1 MKKIVIFLLLVI
13 PFCIA
18 NAQVEFGTASY
29 YGVDFHGKPTAS
41 GETYSQNKLTAAHK
55 TLPLGTI
62 LKVTNAQN
70 NKSVYVKVNDR
81 GPFVKGRIVDV
92 STKAA
97 ELLGFRNK
105 GTAYVK
111 LEVVEPNSI
120 PSDLLDSTTT
130 DIAKQNGIQVYDS
143 STNEI
148 SVLKK
153 EDTLATTSKVPA
165 STATTN
171 YQTSNQG
178 KNPPLKTTDLIEDNA
193 ITNRSP
199 YFVITNI
206 DKTKTGFFGLQ
217 LGVFSDVNAVLALIE
232 ELEAK
237 YKQTMVVQQ
246 VKLQDKTVY
255 KLLVGKFQNR
265 AYADALKSTLS
276 DRFKDAF
283 VVKYE

>member
-1 MKKIVIFLLLVI
+1 MKKIVIFLLTVF
-13 PFCIA
+13 PFYIA

-29 YGVDFHGKPTAS
+29 YGIDFHGKTTAS

-70 NKSVYVKVNDR
+70 NKSVYVKVHDR

-111 LEVVEPNSI
+111 LEVVEPGSI
-120 PSDLLDSTTT
+120 PTDLMDSTA
-130 DIAKQNGIQVYDS
+130 DIAQQNGIQDYDS
-143 STNEI
+143 SKQQEVT
-148 SVLKK
+148 SVLQKN
-153 EDTLATTSKVPA
+153 DTLVSATKPA
-165 STATTN
+165 TTATTN
-171 YQTSNQG
+171 YQNNTQG
-178 KNPPLKTTDLIEDNA
+178 NNPPLKTTDLIEDHA
-193 ITNRSP
+193 STNRSP
-199 YFVITNI
+199 YFIITNI

-217 LGVFSDVNAVLALIE
+217 LGVFSDVNAVLTLIE

-246 VKLQDKTVY
+246 VKLKDKTVY
-255 KLLVGKFQNR
+255 KLYVGKFQNR

-276 DRFKDAF
+276 DRFRDAF
-283 VVKYE
+283 VVKFE

>member
-1 MKKIVIFLLLVI
+1 MKKIVIFLLTVF
-13 PFCIA
+13 PFYIA

-29 YGVDFHGKPTAS
+29 YGIDFHGKTTAS

-111 LEVVEPNSI
+111 LEVVEPGSI
-120 PSDLLDSTTT
+120 PTDLMDSTA
-130 DIAKQNGIQVYDS
+130 DIAQQNGIQDYDS
-143 STNEI
+143 SKQQEVT
-148 SVLKK
+148 SVLQKN
-153 EDTLATTSKVPA
+153 DTLVSATKPA
-165 STATTN
+165 TTATTN
-171 YQTSNQG
+171 YQNNTQG
-178 KNPPLKTTDLIEDNA
+178 NNPPLKTTDLIEDNA

-199 YFVITNI
+199 YFIITNI

-217 LGVFSDVNAVLALIE
+217 LGVFSDVNAVLTLIE

-246 VKLQDKTVY
+246 VKLKDKTVY
-255 KLLVGKFQNR
+255 KLYVGKFQNR

-276 DRFKDAF
+276 DRFRDAF
-283 VVKYE
+283 VVKFE

>member
-1 MKKIVIFLLLVI
+1 MKKIVIFLLIVI
-13 PFCIA
+13 PFCDV

-29 YGVDFHGKPTAS
+29 YGVDFHGKTTAS

-55 TLPLGTI
+55 TFPLGTI

-120 PSDLLDSTTT
+120 PTDLVDTTT
-130 DIAKQNGIQVYDS
+130 DIALQNGIQVYDS
-143 STNEI
+143 SNQEA
-148 SVLKK
+148 SVLQKN
-153 EDTLATTSKVPA
+153 DTLVSTSKP
-165 STATTN
+165 ATTN
-171 YQTSNQG
+171 YQNNTQG
-178 KNPPLKTTDLIEDNA
+178 KNSPIKTTDLIEDNA

-217 LGVFSDVNAVLALIE
+217 LGVFSDVNAILALIE

-246 VKLQDKTVY
+246 VKHQDKTVY

>member
-1 MKKIVIFLLLVI
+1 MKKIVISLLIVI

-29 YGVDFHGKPTAS
+29 YGVNFHGKPTAS
-41 GETYSQNKLTAAHK
+41 GEIYSQNKLTAAHK
-55 TLPLGTI
+55 SLPLGTI

-81 GPFVKGRIVDV
+81 GPFIKGRIVDV

-111 LEVVEPNSI
+111 LEVVEPGSI
-120 PSDLLDSTTT
+120 STDLLESTA
-130 DIAKQNGIQVYDS
+130 DIAQQNGIQEYDS
-143 STNEI
+143 SSNNNV
-148 SVLKK
+148 SVLKQ
-153 EDTLATTSKVPA
+153 EDTSASASKTATAPATTS
-165 STATTN
+165 
-171 YQTSNQG
+171 YQANNKG
-178 KNPPLKTTDLIEDNA
+178 KNPPLKSTDLIEDNA

-217 LGVFSDVNAVLALIE
+217 LGVFSDMNAVLALIE

-237 YKQTMVVQQ
+237 YKQTMAVQQ

>member
-143 STNEI
+143 STNEV

>member
-1 MKKIVIFLLLVI
+1 MKKIVIFLLIVI

-18 NAQVEFGTASY
+18 NAQVEYGTASF
-29 YGVDFHGKPTAS
+29 YGIDFHGRPTAS

-55 TLPLGTI
+55 TLPLGTV

-120 PSDLLDSTTT
+120 PSDLLETST
-130 DIAKQNGIQVYDS
+130 DVARQNGIQEYDS
-143 STNEI
+143 SNNETSI
-148 SVLKK
+148 LKK
-153 EDTLATTSKVPA
+153 EDTVALTTSQPIT
-165 STATTN
+165 SNTN
-171 YQTSNQG
+171 YQNNTQG
-178 KNPPLKTTDLIEDNA
+178 KYPPKQTTDLIEDNA

-199 YFVITNI
+199 YFIITNI

-217 LGVFSDVNAVLALIE
+217 LGVFSDMNAVLALIE

-237 YKQTMVVQQ
+237 YKQTMAVQQ

-276 DRFKDAF
+276 DKFKDAF